1 MSNAST
7 ACLNRTEI
15 GKPGHEMMEKN
26 FKELLQG
33 VRCFVF
39 DIDGVLTDGSLLI
52 QADGSMLRRMN
63 IKDGYA
69 LQLAAR
75 RNYDIFIISGSKQD
89 GSAARLKNLGI
100 EHVYTGVENKL
111 AHLENL
117 MLRTRTR
124 PNEIL
129 YMGDDMP
136 DLEVMKICSVRT
148 CPYDA
153 VHQIKSICHYVSPLK
168 GGEGCV
174 RDVIEQTLSLRGEWT

>member
-1 MSNAST
+1 
-7 ACLNRTEI
+7 
-15 GKPGHEMMEKN
+15 MENN
-26 FKELLQG
+26 FKELLHE

-39 DIDGVLTDGSLLI
+39 DIDGVLTDGSLMV

-69 LQLAAR
+69 LKLAAK
-75 RNYDIFIISGSKQD
+75 RNYEIFIISGSKQD
-89 GSAARLKNLGI
+89 GSATRLMNLGI

-111 AHLENL
+111 AQLENL

-124 PNEIL
+124 PTQIL

-136 DLEVMKICSVRT
+136 DLEVMKICAVRT
-148 CPYDA
+148 CPADA
-153 VHQIKSICHYVSPLK
+153 VHQIKSICQYVSPLK

-174 RDVIEQTLSLRGEWT
+174 RDVIEQVLTLRGEWS